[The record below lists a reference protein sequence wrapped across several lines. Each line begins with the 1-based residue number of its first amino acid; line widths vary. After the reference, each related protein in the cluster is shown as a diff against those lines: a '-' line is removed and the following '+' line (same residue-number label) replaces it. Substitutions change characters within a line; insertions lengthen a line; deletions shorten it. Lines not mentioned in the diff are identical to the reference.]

1 MPVTALA
8 ETGVLAQAFGEMV
21 LRLRQSL
28 LTIRNQNDQF
38 AQLNA
43 TLEDRVERR
52 TTQLAEQNLTLTEE
66 ILRRERLE
74 RELRHTRRR
83 RRRPGT
89 RPASWPS

>member
-52 TTQLAEQNLTLTEE
+52 TTQLAE
-66 ILRRERLE
+66 
-74 RELRHTRRR
+74 
-83 RRRPGT
+83 
-89 RPASWPS
+89 

>member
-1 MPVTALA
+1 MA
-8 ETGVLAQAFGEMV
+8 LAQAFGEMV

-74 RELRHTRRR
+74 RRAAAHLAGSAEGSRGQGLL
-83 RRRPGT
+83 PGD
-89 RPASWPS
+89 PEP